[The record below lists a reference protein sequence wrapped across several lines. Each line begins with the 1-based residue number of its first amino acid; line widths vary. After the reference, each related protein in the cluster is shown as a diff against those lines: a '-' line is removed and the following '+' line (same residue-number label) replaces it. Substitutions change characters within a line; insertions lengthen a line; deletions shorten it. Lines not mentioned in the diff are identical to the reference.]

1 MAQVIESSPTL
12 SVRERDRRYAA
23 LRAGL
28 RAKGIDCAVVL
39 RSNLFYLTNG
49 IPGEQMGLLPSQ
61 DLPMTVALN
70 RRHLVDI
77 PASVVTESQDWIED
91 VRAAEDASP
100 LVARMQELKL
110 ERGTIGLAN
119 RNTPMDVHQKLAE
132 SFPNATFVDV
142 SDVFANVRTIKSDE
156 EIALLE
162 QASRVLDAG
171 LLEMYERVRP
181 GMTGA
186 QAIQCCIEGMWAAGG
201 DLDTTVSFNF
211 GQVAK
216 QNPVLSRLCLNRTIQ
231 RGDMGTVTGHSEYRG
246 YAGHSDQEIS
256 FGEPS
261 SLHQEM
267 FDAMLEVRDAVL
279 EQVKPGVTHQYL
291 QAVYRQACEAT
302 GFKWSI
308 HSQMHQYGIDVPEF
322 PGSAFKVAGGDPRDF
337 TLAQGMLYSISPTLV
352 APNEAADTL
361 LGGTSLVVTENGY
374 RNLGDRQV
382 EMLVVA

>member
-77 PASVVTESQDWIED
+77 PASVVTESQDWIEV

-132 SFPNATFVDV
+132 SFPNA
-142 SDVFANVRTIKSDE
+142 
-156 EIALLE
+156 
-162 QASRVLDAG
+162 
-171 LLEMYERVRP
+171 
-181 GMTGA
+181 
-186 QAIQCCIEGMWAAGG
+186 
-201 DLDTTVSFNF
+201 
-211 GQVAK
+211 
-216 QNPVLSRLCLNRTIQ
+216 
-231 RGDMGTVTGHSEYRG
+231 
-246 YAGHSDQEIS
+246 
-256 FGEPS
+256 
-261 SLHQEM
+261 
-267 FDAMLEVRDAVL
+267 
-279 EQVKPGVTHQYL
+279 
-291 QAVYRQACEAT
+291 
-302 GFKWSI
+302 
-308 HSQMHQYGIDVPEF
+308 
-322 PGSAFKVAGGDPRDF
+322 
-337 TLAQGMLYSISPTLV
+337 
-352 APNEAADTL
+352 
-361 LGGTSLVVTENGY
+361 
-374 RNLGDRQV
+374 
-382 EMLVVA
+382 